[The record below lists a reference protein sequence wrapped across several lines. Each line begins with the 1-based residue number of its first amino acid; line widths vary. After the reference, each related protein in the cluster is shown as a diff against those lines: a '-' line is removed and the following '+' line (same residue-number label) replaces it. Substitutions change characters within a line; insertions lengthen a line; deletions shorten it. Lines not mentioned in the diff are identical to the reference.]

1 MKQVSLS
8 VEARSSAGKS
18 SNKVLRR
25 DGKIPGVVYH
35 RGDASK
41 SVALS
46 AKELNQILHS
56 EAGQNA
62 LINLT
67 VKDEPARKDPR
78 LVVLKEVQHH
88 PVSGAPIHVDF
99 LQISLTEKT
108 RFTVPIVLKGDA
120 VGVKTDGGVLEAPT
134 REIAIRCLVTQLPEH
149 IDIDVTNLKLN
160 QSIHV
165 EEIKLPQG
173 VELLSDPHAVV
184 AHVAAPFV
192 EKPVDETAATAT
204 EPERIEKPKKEVE
217 GEAGKAG
224 AAAEA
229 KPAAAAPKAEEKKK

>member
-1 MKQVSLS
+1 MKQVALS
-8 VEARSSAGKS
+8 VEARSTAGKS

-35 RGDASK
+35 RGETSK

-46 AKELNQILHS
+46 AKELSQILHS

-67 VKDEPARKDPR
+67 VQGEAARKDPR

-99 LQISLTEKT
+99 QQISLTEKT

-134 REIAIRCLVTQLPEH
+134 REIVIRCLVTQLPEH
-149 IDIDVTNLKLN
+149 IDIDITHLKLN
-160 QSIHV
+160 ASIHV
-165 EEIKLPQG
+165 DEIKLPQG
-173 VELLSDPHAVV
+173 IELMSDGRAVV

-192 EKPVDETAATAT
+192 EKPVDETTAGAT
-204 EPERIEKPKKEVE
+204 EPERIEKAKKEVE

-224 AAAEA
+224 AGDA
-229 KPAAAAPKAEEKKK
+229 KAAAAPAKGDRKSVV